1 MTATQGNWRTEAV
14 AKAMATG
21 VAGTIV
27 RALREANGL
36 TLAQLAGMCGYS
48 ISALSRMETG
58 RQPLRDVD
66 TLRKIVDALGVP
78 AALLGLA
85 EHRPGTTA
93 MFASAARV
101 GTSTT
106 ADEGDAMR
114 RRAFLA
120 AAGLTGASLAWPH
133 RADAALTAPD
143 PAALLTER
151 LGDVLLGPITPGEP
165 ASPAAVDRA
174 LRTAQQD
181 FLACR
186 YLDLAHALPLVIAA
200 GEATIRETDLP
211 AAHGLLATAYTLAS
225 RVLTKLDA
233 SGLEWIAADRA
244 LRAAAS
250 AHDPLISAEAQRMV
264 ASAARRAGHHDR
276 AQALTLAAT
285 EHLTVTGADP
295 SPAHL
300 AMHGMLYCS
309 ASYAAAR
316 AGDRDRAAELLDDA
330 AATARQLVGDPFRH
344 KALTANIVSHRVS
357 TSYLLGDAGTALR
370 HAASLPLSQI
380 PTVERQAR
388 LLVDTALAAAQWD
401 QPVYAYRVLLAAER
415 RAPGEVRTRS
425 AVRTLVTDLMS
436 VRRQAAMTGLAGL
449 AQRVHAISTG

>member
-1 MTATQGNWRTEAV
+1 MTATQGIWRTEAV

-36 TLAQLAGMCGYS
+36 TLAQLAGLCGYS
-48 ISALSRMETG
+48 VSALSRMETG

-66 TLRKIVDALGVP
+66 TLRKIVDALRVP
-78 AALLGLA
+78 AALLGLT

-93 MFASAARV
+93 VFAFAARV

-120 AAGLTGASLAWPH
+120 AAGLTSASLAWPH
-133 RADAALTAPD
+133 RADAAPD

-151 LGDVLLGPITPGEP
+151 LGDVLLGPIAPGEP

-186 YLDLAHALPLVIAA
+186 YLDLAHALPLVIVA
-200 GEATIRETDLP
+200 GEATIRECDLP
-211 AAHGLLATAYTLAS
+211 AAHGLLAKTYTLAS

-244 LRAAAS
+244 LHAAAS
-250 AHDPLISAEAQRMV
+250 AQDPLISAEAQRMV

-276 AQALTLAAT
+276 AQALTLAAS
-285 EHLTVTGADP
+285 ERLTVTGADP

-316 AGDRDRAAELLDDA
+316 AGYRDRATDLLDDA
-330 AATARQLVGDPFRH
+330 TETARRLVSDPSRH

-357 TSYLLGDAGTALR
+357 TSYILGDAGTALR

-401 QPVYAYRVLLAAER
+401 QPAYAYRVLLAAER

-436 VRRQAAMTGLAGL
+436 VRHQAAMPGLAGL
-449 AQRVHAISTG
+449 AQRVHAISMG